1 MKNIIK
7 GIGVAFGCLC
17 IVSCS
22 DLSFGNKFLGEQPE
36 SSGATLEEMFSTKE
50 NSETVLTKAYTGLM
64 YGLSVTGENRMGG
77 NVLEA
82 LTDLCQSFR
91 ENAGDGPTQLY
102 YSGALSAANI
112 DADTRAAYVYG
123 KQTDWTTIRYAWI
136 YIENIDKV
144 PDISSTDKKI
154 RVAEAK
160 TLIALSYFRMMRYVG
175 GVSWLD
181 HSVEANEAMQFPRL
195 TFAETISKI
204 VALLNDAI
212 PDLVWKQDNL
222 NDGRM
227 TKAGAMALKFQVL
240 LWAAS
245 PSFNSATKWHP
256 AADEYTC
263 YGNYDVQ
270 RWKDAETAG
279 YNFFEEVK
287 RQGSYKLILPD
298 EATHKARR
306 LAYRKAYYDRG
317 GSEVLISIRKGYDPS
332 IHSPILDQ
340 RYYSGPTL
348 NYVNM
353 FPWDNGSDFPSD
365 FDWKN
370 PSRQPFFTAGDMIPT
385 RDPRLYEN
393 VACPGDAYVDGNPAP
408 TYTNSNNYKTGSGF
422 MNMKFILQYSEDR
435 TGRPVQWPYLRLPDV
450 MLGYAEVLNELNKD
464 QGGPTS
470 QAYAMV
476 NEVRNRVGL
485 SELPDKLNYTQFLEA
500 VLKERALELGFE
512 EVRWFDLVRRNRVQ
526 DFTKQLYGLRSK
538 GNDINHPTSFTF
550 DTYTIN
556 KRFWATNW
564 DTRWYLAPIPQN
576 EINKKYGMT
585 QNPGW

>member
-212 PDLVWKQDNL
+212 PDLV
-222 NDGRM
+222 
-227 TKAGAMALKFQVL
+227 
-240 LWAAS
+240 
-245 PSFNSATKWHP
+245 
-256 AADEYTC
+256 
-263 YGNYDVQ
+263 
-270 RWKDAETAG
+270 
-279 YNFFEEVK
+279 
-287 RQGSYKLILPD
+287 
-298 EATHKARR
+298 
-306 LAYRKAYYDRG
+306 
-317 GSEVLISIRKGYDPS
+317 
-332 IHSPILDQ
+332 
-340 RYYSGPTL
+340 
-348 NYVNM
+348 
-353 FPWDNGSDFPSD
+353 
-365 FDWKN
+365 
-370 PSRQPFFTAGDMIPT
+370 
-385 RDPRLYEN
+385 
-393 VACPGDAYVDGNPAP
+393 
-408 TYTNSNNYKTGSGF
+408 
-422 MNMKFILQYSEDR
+422 
-435 TGRPVQWPYLRLPDV
+435 
-450 MLGYAEVLNELNKD
+450 
-464 QGGPTS
+464 
-470 QAYAMV
+470 
-476 NEVRNRVGL
+476 
-485 SELPDKLNYTQFLEA
+485 
-500 VLKERALELGFE
+500 
-512 EVRWFDLVRRNRVQ
+512 
-526 DFTKQLYGLRSK
+526 
-538 GNDINHPTSFTF
+538 
-550 DTYTIN
+550 
-556 KRFWATNW
+556 
-564 DTRWYLAPIPQN
+564 
-576 EINKKYGMT
+576 
-585 QNPGW
+585 